1 MFGLKNLTGVGVSFG
16 ADRIYDVMEELKL
29 FPENTLATSK
39 VLITHFDEKAFQYA
53 LPIIQKLRDANI
65 SSELYPNITKM
76 QKQMKYANDKG
87 VPFVIVIGDEEMSTG
102 LLAFKNMHTGEQ
114 QKLSID
120 QIIHQL

>member
-1 MFGLKNLTGVGVSFG
+1 
-16 ADRIYDVMEELKL
+16 
-29 FPENTLATSK
+29 
-39 VLITHFDEKAFQYA
+39 
-53 LPIIQKLRDANI
+53 
-65 SSELYPNITKM
+65 
-76 QKQMKYANDKG
+76 MKYANDKG